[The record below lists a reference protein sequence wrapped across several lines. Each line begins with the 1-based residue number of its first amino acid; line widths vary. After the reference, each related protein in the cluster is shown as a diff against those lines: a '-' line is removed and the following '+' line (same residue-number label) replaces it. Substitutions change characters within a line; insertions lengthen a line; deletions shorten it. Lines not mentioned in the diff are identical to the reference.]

1 MILPLSLCTIW
12 NIIIKQILEQNTCN
26 FKRKFFKKNL
36 VASRTLRNS
45 RYHSLLWHLT
55 VKKTVLGHFSQRKF
69 VPNPILNPDS
79 NPNLN
84 PKWG

>member
-1 MILPLSLCTIW
+1 MILALSLCTIW

-26 FKRKFFKKNL
+26 FKRKFLKKNL

-45 RYHSLLWHLT
+45 RYRSLLWYLT
-55 VKKTVLGHFSQRKF
+55 VKKTVLGHLSQRKF